1 MKLIP
6 TLLSTLVLSSMI
18 SLPAFAAEQPKSITV
33 LIDQQ
38 KLALNNIAP
47 INDQGSIIV
56 PLRAIFEK
64 LGLEVTWDAKTGS
77 ITGSK
82 QGLVINLQVGSKR
95 ASINGTVKQLTAAP
109 KVINNVTYVPLRF
122 VGEATGNE
130 VSWDAKQYAVIINK
144 NKAEVDPSEIT
155 TFFDTYVTYSN
166 KENYEGFMSL
176 IAAQSPLAQ
185 IGPQVK
191 ELMGQFDL
199 TTSIEELDIIDLQSS
214 EATVHTVETTQ
225 KVTGPFMLDYKS
237 ENIYSLIKEKNSQKW
252 TINDIQVTAMQYILP
267 EEKLSA
273 NISVPK
279 ADEDGI
285 LAVLQA
291 NIKNSN
297 EENLDGVLSTIDE
310 TSPLFE
316 QNKQVYSQIF
326 QTYDFLFTIESSK
339 IINYTENEA
348 AVYMVQ
354 TTKKLKGP
362 DFQDNRTSTVT
373 MLKKTTDGKWKLEE
387 TYLIKSDKLNP

>member
-1 MKLIP
+1 MKVIP
-6 TLLSTLVLSSMI
+6 SLLATVVLSSI
-18 SLPAFAAEQPKSITV
+18 LSLPAFAAEQPKSITV

-82 QGLVINLQVGSKR
+82 QGLVVKLQVGSKK
-95 ASINGTVKQLTAAP
+95 ASINGTVKPLTAAP

-130 VSWDAKQYAVIINK
+130 VSWDAKQQAVIINK
-144 NKAEVDPSEIT
+144 NKADLDPSEIT
-155 TFFDTYVTYSN
+155 AFFDNYVTYSN
-166 KENYEGFMSL
+166 KENYEGIMSL
-176 IAAQSPLAQ
+176 IAPQSPFAG
-185 IGPQVK
+185 IGPQLK
-191 ELMGQFDL
+191 EQMEEFGL
-199 TTSIEELDIIDLQSS
+199 TTSIEELDIIDLQAN
-214 EATVHTVETTQ
+214 EATVHTVETTH
-225 KVTGPFMLDYKS
+225 KIKGPFKLDDKAEYV
-237 ENIYSLIKEKNSQKW
+237 YSLIKDKNSKKW
-252 TINDIQVTAMQYILP
+252 NINNIQITAVQYTLP
-267 EEKLSA
+267 EETLAA

-291 NIKNSN
+291 NLKHSN
-297 EENLDGVLSTIDE
+297 EENLEGILSTIDE

-316 QNKQVYSQIF
+316 QNKQIYSQIF
-326 QTYDFLFTIESSK
+326 QMYDFLFTIESSK

-348 AVYMVQ
+348 AVYVVQ

-362 DFQDNRTSTVT
+362 TFQDNRTTSVT
-373 MLKKTTDGKWKLEE
+373 ILRKNAEGKWKLEI
-387 TYLIKSDKLNP
+387 TYPIKSEGIN